1 MLYQIMTR
9 WFDTKD
15 FSRNSN
21 EIDQLIQTI
30 NEQSAEQRSL
40 ETCLEALNTSMQ
52 IANIRGK
59 LVECYMYYARLLEK
73 EVIRLSKIKDLKDS
87 Q

>member
-9 WFDTKD
+9 WFNTKD

-30 NEQSAEQRSL
+30 NEQSAEQRRIVDSFNKAMNNFAEQRSL
-40 ETCLEALNTSMQ
+40 E
-52 IANIRGK
+52 
-59 LVECYMYYARLLEK
+59 
-73 EVIRLSKIKDLKDS
+73 
-87 Q
+87 